1 MNSILNIIK
10 KLRPIHR
17 VMLSIIISGLIFI
30 IVPSVLP
37 VLPRILITWLG
48 FAITYISICW
58 ITIFT
63 MSVTEIIRKASIED
77 GSKTFVFLFVILASF
92 ACLFTVLLMVMGFN
106 DKNISQWFMVLIA
119 VGSMIS
125 SWALVHTLY
134 TFHYAHLYYKTKGG
148 KGLDYPGDEK
158 PDYLDFA
165 YFSFVMGCTFQVSDV
180 EISSKEIRR
189 VALFHGLLSF
199 ALNTFV
205 VALTINII
213 AGLIH

>member
-1 MNSILNIIK
+1 
-10 KLRPIHR
+10 
-17 VMLSIIISGLIFI
+17 
-30 IVPSVLP
+30 
-37 VLPRILITWLG
+37 
-48 FAITYISICW
+48 
-58 ITIFT
+58 

-92 ACLFTVLLMVMGFN
+92 CMFIHSTFMVMGFN

-125 SWALVHTLY
+125 SWHWYIRYTL
-134 TFHYAHLYYKTKGG
+134 FHYAHLYYKTKGG

-165 YFSFVMGCTFQVSDV
+165 YSLLLWDV
-180 EISSKEIRR
+180 RSRFLMSKFHLKKSA